1 MTMLFQ
7 AHSGLRYLVLLGAVL
22 VLLAAVYGLATGK
35 SLPAA
40 RGLMAA
46 FTGVLDVQILLG
58 LGLVLGGIWYGALIG
73 HLVMMSV
80 AAVVAHVASV
90 KARRANDARRADII
104 RLIGVVVA
112 LVCIIG
118 GIMSIGRGIVGTSPP
133 TITSSAP

>member
-1 MTMLFQ
+1 MNMLFQ
-7 AHSGLRYLVLLGAVL
+7 AHSGLRYLVLLLAAL

-35 SLPAA
+35 SVPAL

-58 LGLVLGGIWYGALIG
+58 LGLVIGGIWYGALIG

-90 KARRANDARRADII
+90 KARRATDDRRANTI
-104 RLIGVVVA
+104 RLVGVVVA
-112 LVCIIG
+112 LVCIVG

-133 TITSSAP
+133 TITASNP